1 MKGKQISICLNII
14 LNIIGITGTLTLAN
28 ILAYPLSSY
37 GETAKE
43 LDNFYPTLESL
54 ESTEWQFSQSQD
66 RSNHNSDHNSNHNSN
81 HNSEHNSN
89 HHSDHHSG
97 ENDWPEPIHDNHTY
111 SLILLEQLE
120 YRANEGEDSL
130 NWDAVS
136 WVGGD
141 YERLWIK
148 TEGEVGLDS
157 GNGEAELQLLYGQLI
172 TPFFDGQV
180 GLAYQQ
186 LYGDTSKGRA
196 FGVVGVQGMLPYMV
210 ETDAAIFISHKGDI
224 SAKLSA
230 EKKLLLSQR
239 LILEPKLETHLA
251 IQDVEEFGVGSGIN
265 DLELGLRLRYE
276 INRGFAPYTGINW
289 TRKFGKT
296 ADFAEEEGEAVD
308 NFAVVGGLR
317 LMF

>member
-1 MKGKQISICLNII
+1 VKGKRISICLK
-14 LNIIGITGTLTLAN
+14 IIGITGTLTLAN

-37 GETAKE
+37 GQTPKE
-43 LDNFYPTLESL
+43 LDNFYPTLES
-54 ESTEWQFSQSQD
+54 TDWQLSQSHD
-66 RSNHNSDHNSNHNSN
+66 HSNHNSDHNSNHNSD
-81 HNSEHNSN
+81 HNSN
-89 HHSDHHSG
+89 HQRSHSEEH
-97 ENDWPEPIHDNHTY
+97 DWPEPIHDNHTY

-130 NWDAVS
+130 NWDAIG

-148 TEGEVGLDS
+148 TEGEVGVEN

-172 TPFFDGQV
+172 TPYFDGQI
-180 GLAYQQ
+180 GLRYQQ
-186 LYGDTSKGRA
+186 LYGDTSQGRA

-230 EKKLLLSQR
+230 EKQLLLSQR
-239 LILEPKLETHLA
+239 LILEPKLETNLA

-276 INRGFAPYTGINW
+276 INRGFAPYAGINW
-289 TRKFGKT
+289 TRKFGQT
-296 ADFAEEEGEAVD
+296 ADFAKEEGEGVD
-308 NFAVVGGLR
+308 NLAVVGGLR